1 MENQKL
7 PSLFLRIG
15 LAAVFIYAAIAA
27 FLEPT
32 SWIGFFPQWL
42 RALAPDQLLLLGHSV
57 SELIL
62 GLWLLSGWKTF
73 YAALLSALVLVAIV
87 VANPGMLD
95 ITFRDIGLF
104 FAALALAAL
113 IREKTSPI
121 ES

>member
-15 LAAVFIYAAIAA
+15 LAAVFIYAALAV
-27 FLEPT
+27 FLDPF
-32 SWIGFFPQWL
+32 SWIGFFPKWL

-73 YAALLSALVLVAIV
+73 YAALISALVLVAIV
-87 VANPGMLD
+87 VSSPGMLD
-95 ITFRDIGLF
+95 ITFRDVGLAL
-104 FAALALAAL
+104 AALALAAL
-113 IREKTSPI
+113 SFRPPSQV
-121 ES
+121 